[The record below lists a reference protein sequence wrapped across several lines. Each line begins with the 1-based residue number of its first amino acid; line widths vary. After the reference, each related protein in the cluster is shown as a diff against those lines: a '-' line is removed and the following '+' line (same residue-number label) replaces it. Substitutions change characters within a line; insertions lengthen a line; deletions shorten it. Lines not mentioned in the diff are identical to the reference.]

1 MLQRLKNAI
10 VNSRFIAMLAV
21 IGPGVIAGNA
31 GNDAG
36 GIATYSI
43 VGAREGYGLLW
54 ALVLIT
60 FALLVIQEMS
70 SRMGVVTGKGF

>member
-1 MLQRLKNAI
+1 MKHARLL
-10 VNSRFIAMLAV
+10 VLLSV
-21 IGPGVIAGNA
+21 IGPGFIAGNA

-54 ALVLIT
+54 R
-60 FALLVIQEMS
+60 S
-70 SRMGVVTGKGF
+70 C

>member
-1 MLQRLKNAI
+1 MKGQTNFRI
-10 VNSRFIAMLAV
+10 LAV
-21 IGPGVIAGNA
+21 IGPGMIAGNA

-60 FALLVIQEMS
+60 VALAVIQEMS
-70 SRMGVVTGKGF
+70 RVWAW

>member
-1 MLQRLKNAI
+1 MLLVKFMRTDQNTSWHRRLI
-10 VNSRFIAMLAV
+10 VILAV

-31 GNDAG
+31 DNDAG

-43 VGAREGYGLLW
+43 IGAKEGYGLLW

-60 FALLVIQEMS
+60 LPWP
-70 SRMGVVTGKGF
+70 